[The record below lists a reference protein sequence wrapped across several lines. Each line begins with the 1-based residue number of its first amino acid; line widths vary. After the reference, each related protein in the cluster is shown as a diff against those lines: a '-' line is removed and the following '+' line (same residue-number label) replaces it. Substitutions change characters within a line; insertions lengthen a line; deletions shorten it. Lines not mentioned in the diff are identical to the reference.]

1 MAAHQLRLGDDAQ
14 HHFAVRKGHLAHRKA
29 LRLPEQY
36 RGQPGGRHPP
46 HLHRDRNGVG
56 VGGVYSQH
64 GGVVVADAPQAVAF
78 AGRGL
83 PLKNGACLQKI
94 LFQRQPAHQ
103 GAVDGQFDKFHRPV
117 LLVGFGV
124 PLQYSTR
131 RRFCIGGKG
140 ARPRRGRGAAAGS
153 AAGARAIRRIA
164 PPAGPKSVAC
174 TRDGWGQGPKPPPCG
189 LLRLARPHKGAKSR

>member
-14 HHFAVRKGHLAHRKA
+14 HHFAVREGHLAHRKA

-56 VGGVYSQH
+56 VGGVYPQH

-140 ARPRRGRGAAAGS
+140 QGPAGAAAQPREAPQARGRSAGS
-153 AAGARAIRRIA
+153 
-164 PPAGPKSVAC
+164 PPAGPKAAVC
-174 TRDGWGQGPKPPPCG
+174 TRGGWGQGPKPTPCG